1 MNPNISAYCVC
12 VHNPCPSA
20 CPRVLRD
27 RLIALLE
34 DADDAWATH
43 RRPWRKLG
51 AGTMRAE
58 ARGLR
63 RRRATRNSG
72 TRHIPNGSHE
82 QGSSSSKLADLDSGA
97 GPRKFWQTVAG
108 HKFVEASWNID
119 IEVGRCFERGGHWSM
134 NRMLRVTPATR
145 PVGVQ
150 RRRRR
155 RMVGVVCLRSCAV
168 ESHGGS

>member
-1 MNPNISAYCVC
+1 MNTNLSAYYVC
-12 VHNPCPSA
+12 MHNPCPSA

-51 AGTMRAE
+51 AGTLRAG

-63 RRRATRNSG
+63 GRSMTRNSG
-72 TRHIPNGSHE
+72 TRHIPDESHE

-97 GPRKFWQTVAG
+97 GPRKFWQAVAG
-108 HKFVEASWNID
+108 PKFVEASWNID
-119 IEVGRCFERGGHWSM
+119 IEVGRCFERGGHWGM
-134 NRMLRVTPATR
+134 NRMLRVTRATR
-145 PVGVQ
+145 PFGVQ
-150 RRRRR
+150 RRRTR
-155 RMVGVVCLRSCAV
+155 RMVGVVCLRSCAAK
-168 ESHGGS
+168 SHGRS